1 LESKSKLILSTFITI
16 IAVLI
21 LLVALPNPTTIIHH
35 LQQQEALAQIND
47 TFFKTYQNATSGIQ
61 IQYPSNWT
69 IDESDIDSDD
79 NLTDIVSF
87 FAPVRNDLETDGPS
101 FYISYISI
109 DNPLSSN
116 LSKNLDEYLT
126 TTINDYNDTQDFKV
140 IESNTNS
147 ILADKPAYKL
157 VFTDVDDD
165 NNYYKSMEI
174 GTIIGDKIYFVTY
187 DAEGEEEQYS
197 NYLPTVQKMIDSL
210 NITTSDN

>member
-1 LESKSKLILSTFITI
+1 MIVS
-16 IAVLI
+16 
-21 LLVALPNPTTIIHH
+21 H
-35 LQQQEALAQIND
+35 
-47 TFFKTYQNATSGIQ
+47 
-61 IQYPSNWT
+61 
-69 IDESDIDSDD
+69 
-79 NLTDIVSF
+79 IVSF

-116 LSKNLDEYLT
+116 LIENLNEYPI

-147 ILADKPAYKL
+147 SILGGKPAYKL

-174 GTIIGDKIYFVTY
+174 GTIIGDKI
-187 DAEGEEEQYS
+187 
-197 NYLPTVQKMIDSL
+197 
-210 NITTSDN
+210 